1 MTGEPHLQDRDNW
14 LPPATRVDVKSGTTR
29 RGFLGSVGRKALYV
43 APVILTLSA
52 SETALAGSPYCL
64 PSGAACTID
73 SECCSGDC
81 RPTGMGAKQCL

>member
-1 MTGEPHLQDRDNW
+1 MRNEADPQDHADSRA
-14 LPPATRVDVKSGTTR
+14 PVTRVDAKPKGTR
-29 RGFLGSVGRKALYV
+29 RDFLGSVGKKALYV

-52 SETALAGSPYCL
+52 SQTALAGSPYCL
-64 PSGAACTID
+64 PSGAACTTD